1 MLGTNLAKAAGV
13 NTEVCNLSARPN
25 DPFVGF
31 SQLFGENNSAAAGII
46 SQQLAFVRDSSRQSD
61 AGSNPAIPAVSLDAK
76 GLEGDMGKLK
86 DFSMIAGMRGDET
99 SATIIAAAREI
110 IRLAHARGPNLTNG
124 EVARLLNYE
133 SKQREEADKKLEGLR
148 RLANKQSI
156 LTTEDKVMVG
166 LLFTVGGAGLIL
178 GVMGMVWGAAALPAL
193 VISTLGA
200 TSIYLGKIGWKQ
212 AHDFAVDQLR

>member
-1 MLGTNLAKAAGV
+1 VSFLDGY
-13 NTEVCNLSARPN
+13 
-25 DPFVGF
+25 D
-31 SQLFGENNSAAAGII
+31 SQM
-46 SQQLAFVRDSSRQSD
+46 VT
-61 AGSNPAIPAVSLDAK
+61 
-76 GLEGDMGKLK
+76 LK
-86 DFSMIAGMRGDET
+86 DLSMRAGMCGDET
-99 SATIIAAAREI
+99 SAKIIAAARNI
-110 IRLAHARGPNLTNG
+110 IGSAHATGPTFTNG
-124 EVARLLNYE
+124 EAAKWLNYE
-133 SKQREEADKKLEGLR
+133 SKQREEADKKLERLR